1 MRAEWFDEIVRKLC
15 AKVVETDRAK
25 QIGRHY
31 VSRFLVADVA
41 GQRVSGGLV
50 DDPGLRTEV
59 GATAGNAPDL
69 VQLAAVGGHT
79 PLTITLEPTREA
91 LLLRK
96 PRGPLPPFEQ
106 AVVASCLDATLPGA
120 WRDPAIDQAVLAS
133 EDFRYVIDLE
143 RTTAEP
149 IGPAWAREPAHWL
162 AAYRATALLA
172 SRATQLAAR
181 WHEVAQALGGLAT
194 DVDGVW
200 TLDGR
205 SRLTVQVGPVEI
217 LLQPE
222 CVAAPTYRVYT
233 RASVAHQDAGAGDFT
248 LKTRRMLYLQ
258 EPFAPRGGEPDSDPG
273 GFALHADR
281 PGPAASLLDEPDLR
295 AALLAVRPA
304 RVEASAGRV
313 TVWVDWHAP
322 DEQRVR
328 AVAELTARLAGIQL
342 GHGQRQGPYR

>member
-41 GQRVSGGLV
+41 GHRVSGALT
-50 DDPGLRTEV
+50 D
-59 GATAGNAPDL
+59 GAEPDL
-69 VQLAAVGGHT
+69 VQLAAASGHT
-79 PLTITLEPTREA
+79 PLTITLEPSREA

-106 AVVASCLDATLPGA
+106 AVVATCLDPALPGA
-120 WRDPAIDQAVLAS
+120 WRDPAIDQAVVAS

-149 IGPAWAREPAHWL
+149 IGPAWAREPVHWL

-181 WHEVAQALGGLAT
+181 WREVAQALGGLAI
-194 DVDGVW
+194 DVEGVW
-200 TLDGR
+200 TMDGR
-205 SRLTVQVGPVEI
+205 SRLTAKVGPVEV

-233 RASVAHQDAGAGDFT
+233 RASLAHQDAEAGDFM

-258 EPFAPRGGEPDSDPG
+258 EPFAPLGGEPGSYDG
-273 GFALHADR
+273 TFALYADH
-281 PGPAASLLDEPDLR
+281 PGRAERLLELGMR
-295 AALLAVRPA
+295 IALMQVRPA
-304 RVEASAGRV
+304 RVKASDGSV
-313 TVWVDWHAP
+313 TVWVDWHTP

-328 AVAELTARLAGIQL
+328 ALAELTARLAGIPL
-342 GHGQRQGPYR
+342 TSTSSQGPYR

>member
-1 MRAEWFDEIVRKLC
+1 VRAEWFDEIVRKLC

-41 GQRVSGGLV
+41 GQRVSGALT
-50 DDPGLRTEV
+50 D
-59 GATAGNAPDL
+59 GAEPDL
-69 VQLAAVGGHT
+69 VQLAAASGHT
-79 PLTITLEPTREA
+79 PLTITLEPSREA

-106 AVVASCLDATLPGA
+106 AVVASCLDPALPGA
-120 WRDPAIDQAVLAS
+120 WRDPAIDQAVVAS

-149 IGPAWAREPAHWL
+149 IGPAWAREPSHWL

-181 WHEVAQALGGLAT
+181 WREVAQALGGLAT

-205 SRLTVQVGPVEI
+205 SRLTAKVGPVEV

-233 RASVAHQDAGAGDFT
+233 RSSLPHQDADVGYFL

-258 EPFAPRGGEPDSDPG
+258 ETVILGSNDGSSFEGNFELEARY
-273 GFALHADR
+273 ADR
-281 PGPAASLLDEPDLR
+281 ALRLLEPSLQ
-295 AALLAVRPA
+295 AALLEVRPA
-304 RVEASAGRV
+304 RVEASDGRV

-322 DEQRVR
+322 DEHRVR
-328 AVAELTARLAGIQL
+328 ALAELTARLAGIQL
-342 GHGQRQGPYR
+342 TRRHSQGPYR

>member
-1 MRAEWFDEIVRKLC
+1 MRTEWFDEIARKLC
-15 AKVVETDRAK
+15 AKVVETGRAK
-25 QIGRHY
+25 QIGHHY

-41 GQRVSGGLV
+41 GHRVSGALV
-50 DDPGLRTEV
+50 DDPGQRTVV
-59 GATAGNAPDL
+59 GSSAPLAPDL

-79 PLTITLEPTREA
+79 PLAITLEPAREA

-106 AVVASCLDATLPGA
+106 AVVATCLDATLPGA
-120 WRDPAIDQAVLAS
+120 WRDPAIDQAVVAS
-133 EDFRYVIDLE
+133 EDFRYVIELE

-172 SRATQLAAR
+172 TRATQLAVR
-181 WHEVAQALGGLAT
+181 WREVALALGGLAS
-194 DVDGVW
+194 DADGVW

-205 SRLTVQVGPVEI
+205 SRLTAKVGPVEI

-233 RASVAHQDAGAGDFT
+233 RASVAHQDAVAGDFT

-258 EPFAPRGGEPDSDPG
+258 EPFALQGGAPDSYEG
-273 GFALHADR
+273 TFALHADH
-281 PGPAASLLDEPDLR
+281 PGRAARLLEPGLR
-295 AALLAVRPA
+295 AALLEVRPA
-304 RVEASAGRV
+304 RVEASSGRV
-313 TVWVDWHAP
+313 TVWGDWHAP

-328 AVAELTARLAGIQL
+328 ALAELTARLAGVEVTR
-342 GHGQRQGPYR
+342 GGQGPYR